1 MRKVRK
7 RAKKPKKKHIC
18 KRRAVEKCVRLETCP
33 IGDAGFAILERM
45 FDSYAHCKQMFLDRL
60 SGIGS
65 VLDVQNFISLRNRIR
80 TEQNRISD
88 HGKETGNKTYCETY
102 GFQGRFWVQAL
113 KDASS
118 TVKSMWKNVGA
129 ECRAK
134 LRDNDAHRDIED
146 NSDTD
151 DGDKDKDDEKK
162 ASINRVVY
170 IGDSR
175 TEGLRD
181 VNSDSKNTFI
191 CLSSMGYDWMMSTA
205 FPQAESYA
213 SSGTAFVILM
223 GVNDL
228 YHQNSYISA
237 INQKATEWKKKGA
250 VVYFASVGPVQNDPY
265 TSNSEIES
273 FNRALK
279 NGLSS
284 DVGYIDLYGELNK
297 SGYQTVDGTHYT
309 NAVSKNILSFIGKQV
324 ALGGSGNS
332 DPYATDG
339 NKVWWCRN
347 NKEMALLEYK
357 VSDWTKF
364 SGLDVSLRADTKIE
378 AKLSDE
384 IKKYEEEL
392 EAAAKEYGFEAYVEL
407 FKALAEQRHY
417 DGKKDDIFDM
427 SGTSLNPNPDKTLSR
442 ADSIELAAELFSAC
456 ITATTKID
464 KSAIPPAPSDVD
476 GLRVILQAFEFESDG
491 FVDYCKGEYSEDKA
505 LEYAKT
511 KSGNKERTD
520 ANEIQ
525 QKGKWD
531 FKDQKYPPKVLQF
544 YHVLGSSGGIG
555 TYPANGMKIPHY
567 LQTDYAN
574 VPYGSSNIAACG
586 CGPTSFAMVASYL
599 TGTTI
604 TPADAVAWCGNS
616 YYVWGAGTSW
626 SYFEAAAKHFGCG
639 AVRESYDANE
649 VLKALSEGHPVIS
662 SQSAGLFTRGG
673 HFIVLRGVEN
683 GNKVLVNDPNDSEA
697 KNYINRSFDMAS
709 EVDITSDAYFIFEST
724 GPSTK

>member
-1 MRKVRK
+1 M
-7 RAKKPKKKHIC
+7 KKKH
-18 KRRAVEKCVRLETCP
+18 VL
-33 IGDAGFAILERM
+33 IL
-45 FDSYAHCKQMFLDRL
+45 FTVLAL
-60 SGIGS
+60 SVTS
-65 VLDVQNFISLRNRIR
+65 VMKLVPVSKIAASSIL
-80 TEQNRISD
+80 
-88 HGKETGNKTYCETY
+88 GGNKNESILDKLTPTPEP
-102 GFQGRFWVQAL
+102 GKSDKNE
-113 KDASS
+113 KDDSNVLGEKDSLS
-118 TVKSMWKNVGA
+118 TNMTDSLTDLMNNLLSRVGD
-129 ECRAK
+129 EEYSLLTK
-134 LRDNDAHRDIED
+134 VLSQTDDDIIED
-146 NSDTD
+146 DSDTD
-151 DGDKDKDDEKK
+151 DGDKDDEKK

-191 CLSSMGYDWMMSTA
+191 CLSSMGYDWMLSTA

-237 INQKATEWKKKGA
+237 INQKAAEWKKKGA

-309 NAVSKNILSFIGKQV
+309 NAVSKNILSFIGQQV

-392 EAAAKEYGFEAYVEL
+392 EAVAKEYGFEAYVEL

-417 DGKKDDIFDM
+417 DGKKDDIFNM
-427 SGTSLNPNPDKTLSR
+427 SKTSLNPDPKKTLSR
-442 ADSIELAAELFSAC
+442 ADSIKIAAELFADC
-456 ITATTKID
+456 IDAYSKMGEPHMPPQPTDTEAL
-464 KSAIPPAPSDVD
+464 KS
-476 GLRVILQAFEFESDG
+476 ILQAFEFESDG
-491 FVDYCKGEYSEDKA
+491 FVDYCKGKYTLEKA
-505 LEYAKT
+505 EEYAKK
-511 KSGNKERTD
+511 KSGNTKRTD
-520 ANEIQ
+520 EAEIQ
-525 QKGKWD
+525 QKGPWD
-531 FKDQKYPPKVLQF
+531 FKDQKYPDKVLQF
-544 YHVLGSSGGIG
+544 YFVQVSQTGGGGSFGFSLPSEALSDKEFMNMYNEISKYVQGNYPYVFGGSSPETSFDCSGFVCWVINHCGNGWNVDRTSANGLLSYCAEVKKEDAKPGDLIFFQG
-555 TYPANGMKIPHY
+555 TYNEPGASHVGIVVGNNH
-567 LQTDYAN
+567 
-574 VPYGSSNIAACG
+574 
-586 CGPTSFAMVASYL
+586 FA
-599 TGTTI
+599 
-604 TPADAVAWCGNS
+604 
-616 YYVWGAGTSW
+616 
-626 SYFEAAAKHFGCG
+626 HFGNPG
-639 AVRESYDANE
+639 KISDYTGSYWVEHFLAIGRLNQ
-649 VLKALSEGHPVIS
+649 K
-662 SQSAGLFTRGG
+662 SAT
-673 HFIVLRGVEN
+673 
-683 GNKVLVNDPNDSEA
+683 SA
-697 KNYINRSFDMAS
+697 KK
-709 EVDITSDAYFIFEST
+709 SD
-724 GPSTK
+724 

>member
-1 MRKVRK
+1 M
-7 RAKKPKKKHIC
+7 KKKH
-18 KRRAVEKCVRLETCP
+18 VL
-33 IGDAGFAILERM
+33 IL
-45 FDSYAHCKQMFLDRL
+45 FTVLAL
-60 SGIGS
+60 SVTS
-65 VLDVQNFISLRNRIR
+65 VMKLVPVSKVAASSIL
-80 TEQNRISD
+80 
-88 HGKETGNKTYCETY
+88 GGNKNESILDKLTPTPEP
-102 GFQGRFWVQAL
+102 GKSDKNE
-113 KDASS
+113 KDDSNVLGEKDSLS
-118 TVKSMWKNVGA
+118 TNMTDSLTDLMNNLLSRVGD
-129 ECRAK
+129 EEYSLLTK
-134 LRDNDAHRDIED
+134 VLSQTDDDLIED
-146 NSDTD
+146 DSDTD

-191 CLSSMGYDWMMSTA
+191 CLSSMGYDWMLSTA

-237 INQKATEWKKKGA
+237 INQKAAEWKKKGA

-309 NAVSKNILSFIGKQV
+309 NAVSKNILSFIGQQV

-384 IKKYEEEL
+384 IKKYEKEL

-417 DGKKDDIFDM
+417 DGKKDDIFNM
-427 SGTSLNPNPDKTLSR
+427 SKTSLNPDPKKTLSR

-639 AVRESYDANE
+639 SVRESYDANE

-662 SQSAGLFTRGG
+662 SQHAGLFTRGG

-724 GPSTK
+724 GPLTK

>member
-1 MRKVRK
+1 M
-7 RAKKPKKKHIC
+7 KKKH
-18 KRRAVEKCVRLETCP
+18 VL
-33 IGDAGFAILERM
+33 IL
-45 FDSYAHCKQMFLDRL
+45 FTVLAL
-60 SGIGS
+60 SVTS
-65 VLDVQNFISLRNRIR
+65 VMKLIPVSKVAASSIL
-80 TEQNRISD
+80 
-88 HGKETGNKTYCETY
+88 GGNKNESILDKLTPIPEP
-102 GFQGRFWVQAL
+102 GKSDKNE
-113 KDASS
+113 KDDSNVLGEKDSLS
-118 TVKSMWKNVGA
+118 TNMTDSLTDLMNNLLSRVGD
-129 ECRAK
+129 EEYSLLTK
-134 LRDNDAHRDIED
+134 VLSQTDDDLIED
-146 NSDTD
+146 DSDTD
-151 DGDKDKDDEKK
+151 DGDKDDEKK

-191 CLSSMGYDWMMSTA
+191 CLSNMGYDWMLSTA

-237 INQKATEWKKKGA
+237 INQKAAEWKKKGA

-309 NAVSKNILSFIGKQV
+309 NAVSKNILSFIGQQV

-384 IKKYEEEL
+384 IKKYEKEL

-417 DGKKDDIFDM
+417 DGKKDDIFNM

-662 SQSAGLFTRGG
+662 SQHAGLFTRGG

>member
-1 MRKVRK
+1 M
-7 RAKKPKKKHIC
+7 KKKH
-18 KRRAVEKCVRLETCP
+18 VL
-33 IGDAGFAILERM
+33 IL
-45 FDSYAHCKQMFLDRL
+45 FTVLAL
-60 SGIGS
+60 SVTS
-65 VLDVQNFISLRNRIR
+65 VMKLIPVSKVAASSIL
-80 TEQNRISD
+80 
-88 HGKETGNKTYCETY
+88 GGNKNESILDKLTPTPEP
-102 GFQGRFWVQAL
+102 GKSDKNE
-113 KDASS
+113 KDDSNVLGEKDSPS
-118 TVKSMWKNVGA
+118 TNMTDSLTDLMNNLLSRVGD
-129 ECRAK
+129 EEYSLLSK
-134 LRDNDAHRDIED
+134 VLSQTDDDLIED
-146 NSDTD
+146 DSDTD

-191 CLSSMGYDWMMSTA
+191 CLSSMGYDWMLSTA

-309 NAVSKNILSFIGKQV
+309 NTVSKNILSFIGKQV

-417 DGKKDDIFDM
+417 DGKKDDIFNM

-662 SQSAGLFTRGG
+662 SQHAGLFTRGG

-683 GNKVLVNDPNDSEA
+683 GNKVLVNDPNDSET

>member
-1 MRKVRK
+1 M
-7 RAKKPKKKHIC
+7 KKKH
-18 KRRAVEKCVRLETCP
+18 VL
-33 IGDAGFAILERM
+33 IL
-45 FDSYAHCKQMFLDRL
+45 FTVLAL
-60 SGIGS
+60 SVTS
-65 VLDVQNFISLRNRIR
+65 VMKLIPVSKVAASSIL
-80 TEQNRISD
+80 
-88 HGKETGNKTYCETY
+88 GGNKNESILDKLTPTPEP
-102 GFQGRFWVQAL
+102 GKSDKNEKNDSNVLGE
-113 KDASS
+113 KDSLS
-118 TVKSMWKNVGA
+118 TNMTDSLTDLMNNLLSRVGD
-129 ECRAK
+129 EEYSLLTK
-134 LRDNDAHRDIED
+134 VLSQTDDDLIED
-146 NSDTD
+146 DSDTD

-191 CLSSMGYDWMMSTA
+191 CLSSMGYDWMLSTA

-237 INQKATEWKKKGA
+237 INQKAAEWKKKGA

-417 DGKKDDIFDM
+417 DGKKGDIFDM

-662 SQSAGLFTRGG
+662 SQHAGLFTRGG

>member
-1 MRKVRK
+1 M
-7 RAKKPKKKHIC
+7 KKKH
-18 KRRAVEKCVRLETCP
+18 VL
-33 IGDAGFAILERM
+33 IL
-45 FDSYAHCKQMFLDRL
+45 FTVLAL
-60 SGIGS
+60 SVTS
-65 VLDVQNFISLRNRIR
+65 VMKLIPVSKVAASSIL
-80 TEQNRISD
+80 
-88 HGKETGNKTYCETY
+88 GGNKNESILDKLTPTPEP
-102 GFQGRFWVQAL
+102 GKSDKNE
-113 KDASS
+113 KDDSNVLGEKDSLS
-118 TVKSMWKNVGA
+118 TNMTDSLTDLMNNLLSRVGD
-129 ECRAK
+129 EEYSLLTK
-134 LRDNDAHRDIED
+134 VLSQTDDDLIED
-146 NSDTD
+146 DSDTD

-237 INQKATEWKKKGA
+237 INQKAAEWKKKGA

-309 NAVSKNILSFIGKQV
+309 NAVSKNILSFIGQQV

-384 IKKYEEEL
+384 IKKYEKEL

-662 SQSAGLFTRGG
+662 SQHAGLFTRGG

>member
-1 MRKVRK
+1 M
-7 RAKKPKKKHIC
+7 KKKH
-18 KRRAVEKCVRLETCP
+18 VL
-33 IGDAGFAILERM
+33 IL
-45 FDSYAHCKQMFLDRL
+45 FTVLAL
-60 SGIGS
+60 SVTS
-65 VLDVQNFISLRNRIR
+65 VMKLVPVSKVAASSIL
-80 TEQNRISD
+80 
-88 HGKETGNKTYCETY
+88 GGNKNESILDKLTPTPEP
-102 GFQGRFWVQAL
+102 GKSDKNE
-113 KDASS
+113 KDDSNVLGEKGSLS
-118 TVKSMWKNVGA
+118 TNMTDSLTDLMNNLLSRVGD
-129 ECRAK
+129 EEYSLLTK
-134 LRDNDAHRDIED
+134 VLSQTDDDLIED
-146 NSDTD
+146 DSDTD

-191 CLSSMGYDWMMSTA
+191 CLSSMGCDWMLSTA

-237 INQKATEWKKKGA
+237 INQKAAEWKKKGA

-309 NAVSKNILSFIGKQV
+309 NAVSKNILSFIGQQV

-417 DGKKDDIFDM
+417 DGKKDDIFNM
-427 SGTSLNPNPDKTLSR
+427 SKTSLNPDPKKTLSR
-442 ADSIELAAELFSAC
+442 ADSIKIAAELFADC
-456 ITATTKID
+456 IDAYSKMGEPHMPPQPTDTEAL
-464 KSAIPPAPSDVD
+464 KS
-476 GLRVILQAFEFESDG
+476 ILQAFEFESDG
-491 FVDYCKGEYSEDKA
+491 FVDYCKGKYTLEKA
-505 LEYAKT
+505 EEYAKK
-511 KSGNKERTD
+511 KSGNTKRTD
-520 ANEIQ
+520 EAEIQ
-525 QKGKWD
+525 QKGPWD
-531 FKDQKYPPKVLQF
+531 FKDQKYPDKVLQF
-544 YHVLGSSGGIG
+544 YFVQVSQTGGGGSFGFSLPSEALSDKEFMNMYNEISKYVQGNYPYVFGGSSPETSFDCSGFVCWVINHCGNGWNVDRTSANGLLSYCAEVKKEDAKPGDLIFFQG
-555 TYPANGMKIPHY
+555 TYNEPGASHVGIVVGNNH
-567 LQTDYAN
+567 
-574 VPYGSSNIAACG
+574 
-586 CGPTSFAMVASYL
+586 FA
-599 TGTTI
+599 
-604 TPADAVAWCGNS
+604 
-616 YYVWGAGTSW
+616 
-626 SYFEAAAKHFGCG
+626 HFGNPG
-639 AVRESYDANE
+639 KISDYTGSYWVEHFLAIGRLNQ
-649 VLKALSEGHPVIS
+649 K
-662 SQSAGLFTRGG
+662 SAT
-673 HFIVLRGVEN
+673 
-683 GNKVLVNDPNDSEA
+683 SA
-697 KNYINRSFDMAS
+697 KK
-709 EVDITSDAYFIFEST
+709 SD
-724 GPSTK
+724 

>member
-1 MRKVRK
+1 M
-7 RAKKPKKKHIC
+7 KKKH
-18 KRRAVEKCVRLETCP
+18 VL
-33 IGDAGFAILERM
+33 IL
-45 FDSYAHCKQMFLDRL
+45 FTVLAL
-60 SGIGS
+60 SITS
-65 VLDVQNFISLRNRIR
+65 VMKLIPVSKVAASSIL
-80 TEQNRISD
+80 
-88 HGKETGNKTYCETY
+88 GGNKNESILDKLTPTPEP
-102 GFQGRFWVQAL
+102 GKSDKNE
-113 KDASS
+113 KDDSNVLGEKDSLS
-118 TVKSMWKNVGA
+118 TNMTDSLTDLMNNLLSRVGD
-129 ECRAK
+129 EEYSLLTK
-134 LRDNDAHRDIED
+134 VLSQTDDDLIED
-146 NSDTD
+146 DSDTD

-191 CLSSMGYDWMMSTA
+191 CLSSMGYDWMLSTA

-237 INQKATEWKKKGA
+237 INQKAAEWKKKGA

-662 SQSAGLFTRGG
+662 SQHAGLFTRGG

>member
-1 MRKVRK
+1 M
-7 RAKKPKKKHIC
+7 KKKH
-18 KRRAVEKCVRLETCP
+18 VL
-33 IGDAGFAILERM
+33 IL
-45 FDSYAHCKQMFLDRL
+45 FTVLAL
-60 SGIGS
+60 SVTS
-65 VLDVQNFISLRNRIR
+65 VMKLVPVSKVAASSIL
-80 TEQNRISD
+80 
-88 HGKETGNKTYCETY
+88 GGNKNESILDKLTPTPEP
-102 GFQGRFWVQAL
+102 GKSDKNE
-113 KDASS
+113 KDDSNVLGEKDSLS
-118 TVKSMWKNVGA
+118 TNMTDSLTDLMNNLLSRVGD
-129 ECRAK
+129 EEYSLLTK
-134 LRDNDAHRDIED
+134 VLSQTDDDLIED

-639 AVRESYDANE
+639 SVRESYDANE

-662 SQSAGLFTRGG
+662 SQHAGLFTRGG

>member
-1 MRKVRK
+1 M
-7 RAKKPKKKHIC
+7 KKKH
-18 KRRAVEKCVRLETCP
+18 VL
-33 IGDAGFAILERM
+33 IL
-45 FDSYAHCKQMFLDRL
+45 FTVLAL
-60 SGIGS
+60 SVTS
-65 VLDVQNFISLRNRIR
+65 VMKLIPVSKVAASSIL
-80 TEQNRISD
+80 
-88 HGKETGNKTYCETY
+88 GGNKNESILDKLTPTPEP
-102 GFQGRFWVQAL
+102 GKSDKNE
-113 KDASS
+113 KDDSNVLGEKDSLS
-118 TVKSMWKNVGA
+118 TNMTDSLTDLMNNLLSRVGD
-129 ECRAK
+129 EEYSLLTK
-134 LRDNDAHRDIED
+134 VLSQTDDDLIED
-146 NSDTD
+146 DSDTD

-191 CLSSMGYDWMMSTA
+191 CLSSMGYDWMLSTA

-309 NAVSKNILSFIGKQV
+309 NTVSKNILSFIGKQI

-417 DGKKDDIFDM
+417 DGKKDDIFNM

-586 CGPTSFAMVASYL
+586 CGPTSFAMVASSL

-662 SQSAGLFTRGG
+662 SQHAGLFTRGG

>member
-1 MRKVRK
+1 M
-7 RAKKPKKKHIC
+7 KKKH
-18 KRRAVEKCVRLETCP
+18 VL
-33 IGDAGFAILERM
+33 IL
-45 FDSYAHCKQMFLDRL
+45 FTVLAL
-60 SGIGS
+60 SVTS
-65 VLDVQNFISLRNRIR
+65 VMKLIPVSKVAASSIL
-80 TEQNRISD
+80 
-88 HGKETGNKTYCETY
+88 GGNKNESILDKLTPTPEP
-102 GFQGRFWVQAL
+102 GKSDKNE
-113 KDASS
+113 KDDSNVLGEKDSLS
-118 TVKSMWKNVGA
+118 TNMTDSLTDLMNNLLSRVGD
-129 ECRAK
+129 EEYSLLTK
-134 LRDNDAHRDIED
+134 VLSQTDDDLIED
-146 NSDTD
+146 DSDTD
-151 DGDKDKDDEKK
+151 DGDKDDEKK

-191 CLSSMGYDWMMSTA
+191 CLSSMGCDWMLSTA

-237 INQKATEWKKKGA
+237 INQKAVEWKKKGA

-309 NAVSKNILSFIGKQV
+309 NAVSKNILSFIGQQV

-417 DGKKDDIFDM
+417 DGKKDDIFNM
-427 SGTSLNPNPDKTLSR
+427 SKTSLNPDPKKTLSR
-442 ADSIELAAELFSAC
+442 ADSIKIAAELFADC
-456 ITATTKID
+456 IDAYSKMGEPYMPPQPTDTEAL
-464 KSAIPPAPSDVD
+464 KS
-476 GLRVILQAFEFESDG
+476 ILQAFEFESDG
-491 FVDYCKGEYSEDKA
+491 FVDYCKGKYTLEKA
-505 LEYAKT
+505 KEYAKK
-511 KSGNKERTD
+511 KSGNTKRTD
-520 ANEIQ
+520 EAEIQ
-525 QKGKWD
+525 QKGPWD
-531 FKDQKYPPKVLQF
+531 FKDQKYPDKVLQF
-544 YHVLGSSGGIG
+544 YFVQVSQTGGGGSFGFSLPSEALSDKEFMNMYNEISKYVQGNYPYVFGGSSPETSFDCSGFVCWVINHCGNGWNVDRTTANGLLSYCAEVKKEDAKPGDLIFFQG
-555 TYPANGMKIPHY
+555 TYAEPGASHVGIVVGNNH
-567 LQTDYAN
+567 
-574 VPYGSSNIAACG
+574 
-586 CGPTSFAMVASYL
+586 FA
-599 TGTTI
+599 
-604 TPADAVAWCGNS
+604 
-616 YYVWGAGTSW
+616 
-626 SYFEAAAKHFGCG
+626 HFGNPG
-639 AVRESYDANE
+639 KISDYTESYWVEHFLAIGRLNM
-649 VLKALSEGHPVIS
+649 KSATSAKS
-662 SQSAGLFTRGG
+662 S
-673 HFIVLRGVEN
+673 
-683 GNKVLVNDPNDSEA
+683 D
-697 KNYINRSFDMAS
+697 
-709 EVDITSDAYFIFEST
+709 
-724 GPSTK
+724 

>member
-1 MRKVRK
+1 M
-7 RAKKPKKKHIC
+7 KKKH
-18 KRRAVEKCVRLETCP
+18 VL
-33 IGDAGFAILERM
+33 IL
-45 FDSYAHCKQMFLDRL
+45 FTVLAL
-60 SGIGS
+60 SVTS
-65 VLDVQNFISLRNRIR
+65 VMKLIPVSKVAASSIL
-80 TEQNRISD
+80 
-88 HGKETGNKTYCETY
+88 GGNKNESILDKLTPTPEP
-102 GFQGRFWVQAL
+102 GKSDKNEKNDSNVLGE
-113 KDASS
+113 KDSLS
-118 TVKSMWKNVGA
+118 TNMTDSLTDLMNNLLSRVGD
-129 ECRAK
+129 EEYSLLTK
-134 LRDNDAHRDIED
+134 VLSQTDDDLIED
-146 NSDTD
+146 DSDTD

-191 CLSSMGYDWMMSTA
+191 CLSSMGYDWMLSTA

-237 INQKATEWKKKGA
+237 INQKAAEWKKKGA

-384 IKKYEEEL
+384 IKKYAEEL

-662 SQSAGLFTRGG
+662 SQHAGLFTRGG

>member
-1 MRKVRK
+1 M
-7 RAKKPKKKHIC
+7 KKKH
-18 KRRAVEKCVRLETCP
+18 VL
-33 IGDAGFAILERM
+33 IL
-45 FDSYAHCKQMFLDRL
+45 FTVLAL
-60 SGIGS
+60 SVTS
-65 VLDVQNFISLRNRIR
+65 VMKLIPVSKVAASSIL
-80 TEQNRISD
+80 
-88 HGKETGNKTYCETY
+88 GGNKNESILDKLTPTPEP
-102 GFQGRFWVQAL
+102 GKSDKNE
-113 KDASS
+113 KDDSNVLGEKDSLS
-118 TVKSMWKNVGA
+118 TNMTDSLTDLMNNLLSRVGD
-129 ECRAK
+129 EEYSLLSK
-134 LRDNDAHRDIED
+134 VLSQTDDDLIED
-146 NSDTD
+146 DSDTD

-191 CLSSMGYDWMMSTA
+191 CLSSMGYDWMLSTA

-237 INQKATEWKKKGA
+237 INQKAAEWKKKGA

-309 NAVSKNILSFIGKQV
+309 NTVSKNILSFIGKQV

-417 DGKKDDIFDM
+417 DGKKDDIFNM

-662 SQSAGLFTRGG
+662 SQHAGLFTRGG

>member
-1 MRKVRK
+1 M
-7 RAKKPKKKHIC
+7 KKKH
-18 KRRAVEKCVRLETCP
+18 VL
-33 IGDAGFAILERM
+33 IL
-45 FDSYAHCKQMFLDRL
+45 FTVLAL
-60 SGIGS
+60 SVTS
-65 VLDVQNFISLRNRIR
+65 VMKLVPVSKVAASSIL
-80 TEQNRISD
+80 
-88 HGKETGNKTYCETY
+88 GGNKNESILDKLTPTPEP
-102 GFQGRFWVQAL
+102 GKSDKNE
-113 KDASS
+113 KDDSNVLGEKDSLS
-118 TVKSMWKNVGA
+118 TNMTDSLTDLMNNLLSRVGD
-129 ECRAK
+129 EEYSLLTK
-134 LRDNDAHRDIED
+134 VLSQTDDDLIED

-297 SGYQTVDGTHYT
+297 SGYQTVDGIHYT

>member
-1 MRKVRK
+1 M
-7 RAKKPKKKHIC
+7 KKKH
-18 KRRAVEKCVRLETCP
+18 VL
-33 IGDAGFAILERM
+33 IL
-45 FDSYAHCKQMFLDRL
+45 FTVLAL
-60 SGIGS
+60 SVTS
-65 VLDVQNFISLRNRIR
+65 VMKLIPVSKVAASSIL
-80 TEQNRISD
+80 
-88 HGKETGNKTYCETY
+88 GGNKNESILDKLTPTPEP
-102 GFQGRFWVQAL
+102 GKSDKNEKNDSNVLGE
-113 KDASS
+113 KDSLS
-118 TVKSMWKNVGA
+118 TNMTDSLTDLMNNLLSRVGD
-129 ECRAK
+129 EEYSLLTK
-134 LRDNDAHRDIED
+134 VLSQTDDDLIED
-146 NSDTD
+146 DSDTD

-191 CLSSMGYDWMMSTA
+191 CLSSMGYDWMLSTA

-237 INQKATEWKKKGA
+237 INQKAAEWKKKGA

-626 SYFEAAAKHFGCG
+626 SYYEAAAKHFGCG

-662 SQSAGLFTRGG
+662 SQHAGLFTRGG

>member
-1 MRKVRK
+1 M
-7 RAKKPKKKHIC
+7 KKKH
-18 KRRAVEKCVRLETCP
+18 VL
-33 IGDAGFAILERM
+33 IL
-45 FDSYAHCKQMFLDRL
+45 FTVLAL
-60 SGIGS
+60 SVTS
-65 VLDVQNFISLRNRIR
+65 VMKLIPVSKVAASSIL
-80 TEQNRISD
+80 
-88 HGKETGNKTYCETY
+88 GGNKNESILDKLTPTPEP
-102 GFQGRFWVQAL
+102 GKSDKNE
-113 KDASS
+113 KDDSNVLGEKDSLS
-118 TVKSMWKNVGA
+118 TNMTDSLTDLMNNLLSRVGD
-129 ECRAK
+129 EEYSLLTK
-134 LRDNDAHRDIED
+134 VLSQTDDDLIED
-146 NSDTD
+146 DSDTD

-191 CLSSMGYDWMMSTA
+191 CLSSMGYDWMLSTA

-237 INQKATEWKKKGA
+237 INQKAAEWKKKGA

-309 NAVSKNILSFIGKQV
+309 NAVSKNILSFIGQQV

-384 IKKYEEEL
+384 IKKYEKEL

-417 DGKKDDIFDM
+417 DGKKDDIFNM

-662 SQSAGLFTRGG
+662 SQYAGLFTRGG

>member
-1 MRKVRK
+1 M
-7 RAKKPKKKHIC
+7 KKKH
-18 KRRAVEKCVRLETCP
+18 VL
-33 IGDAGFAILERM
+33 IL
-45 FDSYAHCKQMFLDRL
+45 FTVLAL
-60 SGIGS
+60 SVTS
-65 VLDVQNFISLRNRIR
+65 VMKLIPVSKVAASSIL
-80 TEQNRISD
+80 
-88 HGKETGNKTYCETY
+88 GGNKNESILDKLTPTPEP
-102 GFQGRFWVQAL
+102 GKSDKNE
-113 KDASS
+113 KDDSNVLGEKDSLS
-118 TVKSMWKNVGA
+118 TNMTDSLTDLMNNLLSRVGD
-129 ECRAK
+129 EEYSLLTK
-134 LRDNDAHRDIED
+134 VLSQTDDDLIED
-146 NSDTD
+146 DSDTD

-191 CLSSMGYDWMMSTA
+191 CLSSMGYDWMLSTA

-237 INQKATEWKKKGA
+237 INQKAAEWKKKGA

-309 NAVSKNILSFIGKQV
+309 NAVSKNILSFIGQQV

-384 IKKYEEEL
+384 IKKYEKEL

-417 DGKKDDIFDM
+417 DGKKDDIFNM

-464 KSAIPPAPSDVD
+464 KFAIPPAPSDVD

-639 AVRESYDANE
+639 SVRESYDANE

-662 SQSAGLFTRGG
+662 SQHAGLFTRGG

>member
-1 MRKVRK
+1 M
-7 RAKKPKKKHIC
+7 KKKH
-18 KRRAVEKCVRLETCP
+18 VL
-33 IGDAGFAILERM
+33 IL
-45 FDSYAHCKQMFLDRL
+45 FTVLAL
-60 SGIGS
+60 SVTS
-65 VLDVQNFISLRNRIR
+65 VMKLVPVS
-80 TEQNRISD
+80 
-88 HGKETGNKTYCETY
+88 K
-102 GFQGRFWVQAL
+102 VA
-113 KDASS
+113 ASS
-118 TVKSMWKNVGA
+118 ILGGNNESILDKLTPTPEPGKSDKNEKDDSNVLGEKDSLSTNMTDSLTDLMNNLLSRVGD
-129 ECRAK
+129 EEYSLLTK
-134 LRDNDAHRDIED
+134 VLSQTDDDLIED
-146 NSDTD
+146 DSDTD
-151 DGDKDKDDEKK
+151 DGDKDKEEK
-162 ASINRVVY
+162 ASISRVVY

-181 VNSDSKNTFI
+181 VNSDSKSTFI

-237 INQKATEWKKKGA
+237 INQKAAEWKKKGA

-309 NAVSKNILSFIGKQV
+309 NAVSKNIISFIGQQV

-364 SGLDVSLRADTKIE
+364 SGLDVNLRADTKIE

-417 DGKKDDIFDM
+417 DGKKDDIFNM

-662 SQSAGLFTRGG
+662 SQHAGLFTRGG

>member
-1 MRKVRK
+1 M
-7 RAKKPKKKHIC
+7 KKKH
-18 KRRAVEKCVRLETCP
+18 VL
-33 IGDAGFAILERM
+33 IL
-45 FDSYAHCKQMFLDRL
+45 FTVLAL
-60 SGIGS
+60 SVTS
-65 VLDVQNFISLRNRIR
+65 VMKLIPVSKVAASSIL
-80 TEQNRISD
+80 
-88 HGKETGNKTYCETY
+88 GGNKNESILDKLTPTPEP
-102 GFQGRFWVQAL
+102 GKSDKNE
-113 KDASS
+113 KDDSNVLGEKDSLS
-118 TVKSMWKNVGA
+118 TNMTDSLTDLMNNLLSRVGD
-129 ECRAK
+129 EEYSLLTK
-134 LRDNDAHRDIED
+134 VLSQMDDDLIED
-146 NSDTD
+146 DSDTD

-191 CLSSMGYDWMMSTA
+191 CLSSMGYDWMLSTA

-237 INQKATEWKKKGA
+237 INQKAAEWKKKGA

-417 DGKKDDIFDM
+417 DGKKDDIFNM

-662 SQSAGLFTRGG
+662 SQHAGLFTRGG

>member
-1 MRKVRK
+1 M
-7 RAKKPKKKHIC
+7 KKKH
-18 KRRAVEKCVRLETCP
+18 VL
-33 IGDAGFAILERM
+33 IL
-45 FDSYAHCKQMFLDRL
+45 FTVLAL
-60 SGIGS
+60 SVTS
-65 VLDVQNFISLRNRIR
+65 VMKLVPVSKVAASSSL
-80 TEQNRISD
+80 
-88 HGKETGNKTYCETY
+88 GGNKNESILDKLTPTPEP
-102 GFQGRFWVQAL
+102 GKSDKNE
-113 KDASS
+113 KDDSNVLGEKDSLS
-118 TVKSMWKNVGA
+118 TNMTDSLTDLMNNLLSRVGD
-129 ECRAK
+129 EEYSLLTK
-134 LRDNDAHRDIED
+134 VLSQTDDDLIED
-146 NSDTD
+146 DSDTD

-191 CLSSMGYDWMMSTA
+191 CLSSMGYDWMLSTA

-237 INQKATEWKKKGA
+237 INQKAAEWKKKGA

-309 NAVSKNILSFIGKQV
+309 NAVSKNILSFIGQQV

-384 IKKYEEEL
+384 IKKYEKEL

-417 DGKKDDIFDM
+417 DGKKDDIFNM
-427 SGTSLNPNPDKTLSR
+427 SKTSLNPDPKKTLSR

-639 AVRESYDANE
+639 SVRESYDANE

-662 SQSAGLFTRGG
+662 SQHAGLFTRGG

-724 GPSTK
+724 GPLTK

>member
-1 MRKVRK
+1 M
-7 RAKKPKKKHIC
+7 KKKH
-18 KRRAVEKCVRLETCP
+18 VL
-33 IGDAGFAILERM
+33 IL
-45 FDSYAHCKQMFLDRL
+45 FTVLAL
-60 SGIGS
+60 SVTS
-65 VLDVQNFISLRNRIR
+65 VMKLVPVSKVAASSIL
-80 TEQNRISD
+80 
-88 HGKETGNKTYCETY
+88 GGNKNESILDKLTPTPEP
-102 GFQGRFWVQAL
+102 GKSDKNE
-113 KDASS
+113 KDDSNVLGEKDSLS
-118 TVKSMWKNVGA
+118 TNMTDSLTDLMNNLLSRVGD
-129 ECRAK
+129 EEYSLLTK
-134 LRDNDAHRDIED
+134 VLSQTDDDLIED
-146 NSDTD
+146 DSDTD
-151 DGDKDKDDEKK
+151 DGDKDDEKK

-191 CLSSMGYDWMMSTA
+191 CLSSMGYDWMLSTA

-237 INQKATEWKKKGA
+237 INQKAAEWKKKGA

-309 NAVSKNILSFIGKQV
+309 NAVSKNILSFIGQQV

-384 IKKYEEEL
+384 IKKYEKEL

>member
-1 MRKVRK
+1 M
-7 RAKKPKKKHIC
+7 KKKH
-18 KRRAVEKCVRLETCP
+18 VL
-33 IGDAGFAILERM
+33 IL
-45 FDSYAHCKQMFLDRL
+45 FTVLAL
-60 SGIGS
+60 SVTS
-65 VLDVQNFISLRNRIR
+65 VMKLIPVSKVAASSIL
-80 TEQNRISD
+80 
-88 HGKETGNKTYCETY
+88 GGNKNESILDKLTPTPEP
-102 GFQGRFWVQAL
+102 GKSDKNE
-113 KDASS
+113 KDDSNVLGEKDSLS
-118 TVKSMWKNVGA
+118 TNMTDSLTDLMNNLLSRVGD
-129 ECRAK
+129 EEYSLLTK
-134 LRDNDAHRDIED
+134 VLSQTDDDLIED
-146 NSDTD
+146 DSDTD

-191 CLSSMGYDWMMSTA
+191 CLSSMGYDWMLSTA

-309 NAVSKNILSFIGKQV
+309 NTVSKNILSFIGKQV

-417 DGKKDDIFDM
+417 DGKKDDIFNM
-427 SGTSLNPNPDKTLSR
+427 SGTSLNPNPDKILSR

-662 SQSAGLFTRGG
+662 SQHAGLFTRGG

>member
-1 MRKVRK
+1 M
-7 RAKKPKKKHIC
+7 KKKH
-18 KRRAVEKCVRLETCP
+18 VL
-33 IGDAGFAILERM
+33 IL
-45 FDSYAHCKQMFLDRL
+45 FTVLAL
-60 SGIGS
+60 SVTS
-65 VLDVQNFISLRNRIR
+65 VMKLIPVSKVAASSIL
-80 TEQNRISD
+80 
-88 HGKETGNKTYCETY
+88 GGNKNESILDKLTPTPEP
-102 GFQGRFWVQAL
+102 GKSDKNEKNDSNVLGE
-113 KDASS
+113 KDSLS
-118 TVKSMWKNVGA
+118 TNMTDSLTDLMNNLLSRVGD
-129 ECRAK
+129 EEYSLLTK
-134 LRDNDAHRDIED
+134 VLSQTDDDLIED
-146 NSDTD
+146 DSDTD

-181 VNSDSKNTFI
+181 VYSDSKNTFI
-191 CLSSMGYDWMMSTA
+191 CLSSMGYDWMLSTA

-237 INQKATEWKKKGA
+237 INQKAAEWKKKGA

-284 DVGYIDLYGELNK
+284 DVGYIDLYGELDK

-525 QKGKWD
+525 KKGKWD

-662 SQSAGLFTRGG
+662 SQHAGLFTRGG

>member
-1 MRKVRK
+1 M
-7 RAKKPKKKHIC
+7 KKKH
-18 KRRAVEKCVRLETCP
+18 VL
-33 IGDAGFAILERM
+33 IL
-45 FDSYAHCKQMFLDRL
+45 FTVLAL
-60 SGIGS
+60 SVTS
-65 VLDVQNFISLRNRIR
+65 VMKLIPVS
-80 TEQNRISD
+80 
-88 HGKETGNKTYCETY
+88 K
-102 GFQGRFWVQAL
+102 VA
-113 KDASS
+113 ASS
-118 TVKSMWKNVGA
+118 ILGENKNESILDKLTPTPEPGKSDKNEKNDSNVLGEKDSLSTNMTDSLTDLMNNLLSRVGD
-129 ECRAK
+129 EEYSLLTK
-134 LRDNDAHRDIED
+134 VLSQTDDDLIED
-146 NSDTD
+146 DSDTD

-191 CLSSMGYDWMMSTA
+191 CLSSMGYDWMLSTA

-237 INQKATEWKKKGA
+237 INQKAAEWKKKGA

-662 SQSAGLFTRGG
+662 SQHAGLFTRGG

>member
-1 MRKVRK
+1 M
-7 RAKKPKKKHIC
+7 KKKH
-18 KRRAVEKCVRLETCP
+18 VL
-33 IGDAGFAILERM
+33 IL
-45 FDSYAHCKQMFLDRL
+45 FTVLAL
-60 SGIGS
+60 SVTS
-65 VLDVQNFISLRNRIR
+65 VMKLIPVSKVAASSIL
-80 TEQNRISD
+80 
-88 HGKETGNKTYCETY
+88 GGNKNESILDKLTPTPEP
-102 GFQGRFWVQAL
+102 GKSDKNE
-113 KDASS
+113 KDDSNVLGEKNSLS
-118 TVKSMWKNVGA
+118 TNMTDSLTDLMNNLLSRVGD
-129 ECRAK
+129 EEYSLLTK
-134 LRDNDAHRDIED
+134 VLSQTDDDLIED
-146 NSDTD
+146 DSDTD

-191 CLSSMGYDWMMSTA
+191 CLSSMGYDWMLSTA

-237 INQKATEWKKKGA
+237 INQKAAEWKKKGA

-309 NAVSKNILSFIGKQV
+309 NTVSKNILSFIGKQV

-599 TGTTI
+599 TGKTI

-662 SQSAGLFTRGG
+662 SQHAGLFTRGG

>member
-1 MRKVRK
+1 M
-7 RAKKPKKKHIC
+7 KKKH
-18 KRRAVEKCVRLETCP
+18 VL
-33 IGDAGFAILERM
+33 IL
-45 FDSYAHCKQMFLDRL
+45 FTVLAL
-60 SGIGS
+60 SVTS
-65 VLDVQNFISLRNRIR
+65 VMKLVPVSKVAASSSL
-80 TEQNRISD
+80 
-88 HGKETGNKTYCETY
+88 GGNKNESILDKLTPTPEP
-102 GFQGRFWVQAL
+102 GKSDKNE
-113 KDASS
+113 KDDSNVLGEKDSLS
-118 TVKSMWKNVGA
+118 TNMTDSLTDLMNNLLSRVGD
-129 ECRAK
+129 EEYSLLTK
-134 LRDNDAHRDIED
+134 VLSQTDDDLIED
-146 NSDTD
+146 DSDTD

-191 CLSSMGYDWMMSTA
+191 CLSSMGYDWMLSTA

-309 NAVSKNILSFIGKQV
+309 NAVSKNILSFIGQQV

-417 DGKKDDIFDM
+417 DGKKDDIFNI

-662 SQSAGLFTRGG
+662 SQHAGLFTRGG

>member
-1 MRKVRK
+1 M
-7 RAKKPKKKHIC
+7 KKKH
-18 KRRAVEKCVRLETCP
+18 VL
-33 IGDAGFAILERM
+33 IL
-45 FDSYAHCKQMFLDRL
+45 FTVLAL
-60 SGIGS
+60 SVTS
-65 VLDVQNFISLRNRIR
+65 VMKLVPVSKVAASSIL
-80 TEQNRISD
+80 
-88 HGKETGNKTYCETY
+88 GGNKNESILDKLTPTPEP
-102 GFQGRFWVQAL
+102 GKSDKNE
-113 KDASS
+113 KDDSNVLGEKDSLS
-118 TVKSMWKNVGA
+118 TNMTDSLTDLMNNLLSRVGD
-129 ECRAK
+129 EEYSLLSK
-134 LRDNDAHRDIED
+134 VLSQTDDDLIED
-146 NSDTD
+146 DSDTD
-151 DGDKDKDDEKK
+151 DGDKDKDDEIK

-191 CLSSMGYDWMMSTA
+191 CLSSMGYDWMLSTA

-237 INQKATEWKKKGA
+237 INQKAAEWKKKGA

-309 NAVSKNILSFIGKQV
+309 NTVSKNILSFIGKQV

-417 DGKKDDIFDM
+417 DGKKDDIFNM

-662 SQSAGLFTRGG
+662 SQHAGLFTRGG

>member
-1 MRKVRK
+1 M
-7 RAKKPKKKHIC
+7 KKKH
-18 KRRAVEKCVRLETCP
+18 VL
-33 IGDAGFAILERM
+33 IL
-45 FDSYAHCKQMFLDRL
+45 FTVLAL
-60 SGIGS
+60 SVTS
-65 VLDVQNFISLRNRIR
+65 VMKLIPVSKVAASSIL
-80 TEQNRISD
+80 
-88 HGKETGNKTYCETY
+88 GGNKNESILDKLTPTPEP
-102 GFQGRFWVQAL
+102 GKSDKNE
-113 KDASS
+113 KDDSNVLGEKDSLS
-118 TVKSMWKNVGA
+118 TNMTDSLTDLMNNLLSRVGD
-129 ECRAK
+129 EEYSLLTK
-134 LRDNDAHRDIED
+134 VLSQTDDDLIED
-146 NSDTD
+146 DSDKD

-237 INQKATEWKKKGA
+237 INQKAAEWKKKGA

-662 SQSAGLFTRGG
+662 SQHAGLFTRGG

>member
-1 MRKVRK
+1 M
-7 RAKKPKKKHIC
+7 KKKH
-18 KRRAVEKCVRLETCP
+18 VL
-33 IGDAGFAILERM
+33 IL
-45 FDSYAHCKQMFLDRL
+45 FTVLAL
-60 SGIGS
+60 SVTS
-65 VLDVQNFISLRNRIR
+65 VMKLIPVSKVAASSIL
-80 TEQNRISD
+80 
-88 HGKETGNKTYCETY
+88 GGNKNESILDKLTPTPEP
-102 GFQGRFWVQAL
+102 GKSDKNEKNDSNVLGE
-113 KDASS
+113 KDSLS
-118 TVKSMWKNVGA
+118 TNMTDSLTDLMNNLLSRVGD
-129 ECRAK
+129 EEYSLLTK
-134 LRDNDAHRDIED
+134 VLSQTDDDLIED
-146 NSDTD
+146 DSDTD

-191 CLSSMGYDWMMSTA
+191 CLSSMGYDWMLSTA

-237 INQKATEWKKKGA
+237 INQKAAEWKKKGA

-284 DVGYIDLYGELNK
+284 DVGYIDLYGELDK

-476 GLRVILQAFEFESDG
+476 GLRGILQAFEFESDG

-662 SQSAGLFTRGG
+662 SQHAGLFTRGG

>member
-1 MRKVRK
+1 M
-7 RAKKPKKKHIC
+7 KKKH
-18 KRRAVEKCVRLETCP
+18 VL
-33 IGDAGFAILERM
+33 IL
-45 FDSYAHCKQMFLDRL
+45 FTVLAL
-60 SGIGS
+60 SVTS
-65 VLDVQNFISLRNRIR
+65 VMKLIPVSKVAASSIL
-80 TEQNRISD
+80 
-88 HGKETGNKTYCETY
+88 GGNKNESILDKLTPTPEP
-102 GFQGRFWVQAL
+102 GKSDKNE
-113 KDASS
+113 KDDSNVLGEKDSLS
-118 TVKSMWKNVGA
+118 TNMTDSLTDLMNNLLSRVGD
-129 ECRAK
+129 EEYSLLTK
-134 LRDNDAHRDIED
+134 VLSQTDDDLIED
-146 NSDTD
+146 DSDTD

-162 ASINRVVY
+162 ASINRMVY

-191 CLSSMGYDWMMSTA
+191 CLSSMGYDWMLSTA

-237 INQKATEWKKKGA
+237 INQKAAEWKKKGA

-309 NAVSKNILSFIGKQV
+309 NAVSKNILSFIGQQV

-662 SQSAGLFTRGG
+662 SQHAGLFTRGG

>member
-1 MRKVRK
+1 M
-7 RAKKPKKKHIC
+7 KKKH
-18 KRRAVEKCVRLETCP
+18 VL
-33 IGDAGFAILERM
+33 IL
-45 FDSYAHCKQMFLDRL
+45 FTVLAL
-60 SGIGS
+60 SVTS
-65 VLDVQNFISLRNRIR
+65 VMKLIPVSKVAASSIL
-80 TEQNRISD
+80 
-88 HGKETGNKTYCETY
+88 GGNKNESILDKLTPTPEP
-102 GFQGRFWVQAL
+102 GKSDKNE
-113 KDASS
+113 KDDSNVLGEKDSLS
-118 TVKSMWKNVGA
+118 TNMTDSLTDLMNNLLSRVGD
-129 ECRAK
+129 EEYSLLTK
-134 LRDNDAHRDIED
+134 VLSQTDDDLIED
-146 NSDTD
+146 DSDTD

-191 CLSSMGYDWMMSTA
+191 CLSSMGYDWMLSTA

-309 NAVSKNILSFIGKQV
+309 NAVSKNILSFIGQQV

-417 DGKKDDIFDM
+417 DGKKDDIFNM
-427 SGTSLNPNPDKTLSR
+427 SKTSLNPDPKKTLSR

-639 AVRESYDANE
+639 SVRESYDANE

-662 SQSAGLFTRGG
+662 SQHAGLFTRGG

>member
-1 MRKVRK
+1 M
-7 RAKKPKKKHIC
+7 KKKH
-18 KRRAVEKCVRLETCP
+18 VL
-33 IGDAGFAILERM
+33 IL
-45 FDSYAHCKQMFLDRL
+45 FTVLAL
-60 SGIGS
+60 SVTS
-65 VLDVQNFISLRNRIR
+65 VMKLVPVSKVAASSIL
-80 TEQNRISD
+80 
-88 HGKETGNKTYCETY
+88 GGNKNESILDKLTPTPEP
-102 GFQGRFWVQAL
+102 GKSDKNE
-113 KDASS
+113 KDDSNVLGEKDSLS
-118 TVKSMWKNVGA
+118 TNMTDSLTDLMNNLLSRVGD
-129 ECRAK
+129 EEYSLLSK
-134 LRDNDAHRDIED
+134 VLSQTDDDLIED
-146 NSDTD
+146 DSDTD

-175 TEGLRD
+175 TEGLMD

-191 CLSSMGYDWMMSTA
+191 CLSSMGYDWMLSTA

-228 YHQNSYISA
+228 YHQNSYISV

-309 NAVSKNILSFIGKQV
+309 NTVSKNILSFIGKQV

-417 DGKKDDIFDM
+417 DGKKDDIFNM

-662 SQSAGLFTRGG
+662 SQHAGLFTRGG

>member
-1 MRKVRK
+1 M
-7 RAKKPKKKHIC
+7 KKKH
-18 KRRAVEKCVRLETCP
+18 VL
-33 IGDAGFAILERM
+33 IL
-45 FDSYAHCKQMFLDRL
+45 FTVLAL
-60 SGIGS
+60 SVTS
-65 VLDVQNFISLRNRIR
+65 VMKLIPVSKVAASSIL
-80 TEQNRISD
+80 
-88 HGKETGNKTYCETY
+88 GGNKNESILDKLTPTPEP
-102 GFQGRFWVQAL
+102 GKSDKNEKNDSNVLGE
-113 KDASS
+113 KDSLS
-118 TVKSMWKNVGA
+118 TNMTDSLTDLMNNLLSRVGD
-129 ECRAK
+129 EEYSLLTK
-134 LRDNDAHRDIED
+134 VLSQTDDDLIED
-146 NSDTD
+146 DSDTD
-151 DGDKDKDDEKK
+151 DGDKDKDNEKK

-191 CLSSMGYDWMMSTA
+191 CLSSMGYDWMLSTA

-237 INQKATEWKKKGA
+237 INQKAAEWKKKGA

-324 ALGGSGNS
+324 ALGGSGNF

-662 SQSAGLFTRGG
+662 SQHAGLFTRGG

>member
-1 MRKVRK
+1 M
-7 RAKKPKKKHIC
+7 KKKH
-18 KRRAVEKCVRLETCP
+18 VL
-33 IGDAGFAILERM
+33 IL
-45 FDSYAHCKQMFLDRL
+45 FTVLAL
-60 SGIGS
+60 SVTS
-65 VLDVQNFISLRNRIR
+65 VMKMVPVSKVAASSIL
-80 TEQNRISD
+80 
-88 HGKETGNKTYCETY
+88 GGNKNESILDKLTPTPEP
-102 GFQGRFWVQAL
+102 GKSDKNE
-113 KDASS
+113 KDDSNVLGEKDSLS
-118 TVKSMWKNVGA
+118 TNMTDSLTDLMNNLLSRVGD
-129 ECRAK
+129 EEYSLLTK
-134 LRDNDAHRDIED
+134 VLSQTDDDLIED

>member
-1 MRKVRK
+1 M
-7 RAKKPKKKHIC
+7 KKKH
-18 KRRAVEKCVRLETCP
+18 VL
-33 IGDAGFAILERM
+33 IL
-45 FDSYAHCKQMFLDRL
+45 FTVLAL
-60 SGIGS
+60 SVTS
-65 VLDVQNFISLRNRIR
+65 VMKLVPVSKVAASSIL
-80 TEQNRISD
+80 
-88 HGKETGNKTYCETY
+88 GGNKNESILDKLTPTPEP
-102 GFQGRFWVQAL
+102 GKSDKNEKNDSNVLGE
-113 KDASS
+113 KDSLS
-118 TVKSMWKNVGA
+118 TNMTDSLTDLMNNLLSRVGD
-129 ECRAK
+129 EEYSLLTK
-134 LRDNDAHRDIED
+134 VLSQTDDDLIED
-146 NSDTD
+146 DSDTD

-191 CLSSMGYDWMMSTA
+191 CLSSMGYDWMLSTA

-237 INQKATEWKKKGA
+237 INQKAAEWKKKGA

-309 NAVSKNILSFIGKQV
+309 NAVSKNILSFIGQQV

-384 IKKYEEEL
+384 IKKYEKEL

-417 DGKKDDIFDM
+417 DGKKDDIFNM

-662 SQSAGLFTRGG
+662 SQHAGLFTRGG

>member
-1 MRKVRK
+1 M
-7 RAKKPKKKHIC
+7 KKKH
-18 KRRAVEKCVRLETCP
+18 VL
-33 IGDAGFAILERM
+33 IL
-45 FDSYAHCKQMFLDRL
+45 FTVLAL
-60 SGIGS
+60 SVTS
-65 VLDVQNFISLRNRIR
+65 VMKLIPVLKVAASSIL
-80 TEQNRISD
+80 
-88 HGKETGNKTYCETY
+88 GGNKNESILDKLTPTPEP
-102 GFQGRFWVQAL
+102 GKSDKNE
-113 KDASS
+113 KDDSNVLGEKDSLS
-118 TVKSMWKNVGA
+118 TNMTDSLTDLMNNLLSRVGD
-129 ECRAK
+129 EEYSLLTK
-134 LRDNDAHRDIED
+134 VLSQTDDDLIED
-146 NSDTD
+146 DSDTD

-191 CLSSMGYDWMMSTA
+191 CLSSMGYDWMLSTA

-237 INQKATEWKKKGA
+237 INQKAAEWKKKGA

-309 NAVSKNILSFIGKQV
+309 NAVSKNILSFIGQQV

-384 IKKYEEEL
+384 IKKYEKEL

-417 DGKKDDIFDM
+417 DGKKDDIFNM

-639 AVRESYDANE
+639 SVRESYDANE

-662 SQSAGLFTRGG
+662 SQHAGLFTRGG

>member
-1 MRKVRK
+1 M
-7 RAKKPKKKHIC
+7 KKKH
-18 KRRAVEKCVRLETCP
+18 VL
-33 IGDAGFAILERM
+33 IL
-45 FDSYAHCKQMFLDRL
+45 FTVLAL
-60 SGIGS
+60 SVTS
-65 VLDVQNFISLRNRIR
+65 VIKLIPVSKVAASSIL
-80 TEQNRISD
+80 
-88 HGKETGNKTYCETY
+88 GGNKNESILDKLTPIPEP
-102 GFQGRFWVQAL
+102 GKSDKNE
-113 KDASS
+113 KDDSNVLGEKDSLS
-118 TVKSMWKNVGA
+118 TNMTDSLTDLMNNLLSRVGD
-129 ECRAK
+129 EEYSLLTK
-134 LRDNDAHRDIED
+134 VLSQTDDDLIED
-146 NSDTD
+146 DSDTD
-151 DGDKDKDDEKK
+151 DGDKDDEKK

-191 CLSSMGYDWMMSTA
+191 CLSSMGYDWMLSTA

-237 INQKATEWKKKGA
+237 INQKAAEWKKKGA

-309 NAVSKNILSFIGKQV
+309 NAVSKNILSFIGQQV

-384 IKKYEEEL
+384 IKKYEKEL

-417 DGKKDDIFDM
+417 DGKKDDIFNM

-662 SQSAGLFTRGG
+662 SQHAGLFTRGG

>member
-1 MRKVRK
+1 M
-7 RAKKPKKKHIC
+7 KKKH
-18 KRRAVEKCVRLETCP
+18 VL
-33 IGDAGFAILERM
+33 IL
-45 FDSYAHCKQMFLDRL
+45 FTVLAL
-60 SGIGS
+60 SVTS
-65 VLDVQNFISLRNRIR
+65 VMKLIPVSKVAASSIL
-80 TEQNRISD
+80 
-88 HGKETGNKTYCETY
+88 GGNKNESILDKLTPTPEP
-102 GFQGRFWVQAL
+102 GKSDKNE
-113 KDASS
+113 KDDSNVLGEKDSLS
-118 TVKSMWKNVGA
+118 TNMTDSLIDLMNNLLSRVGD
-129 ECRAK
+129 EEYSLLTK
-134 LRDNDAHRDIED
+134 VLSQTDDDLIED
-146 NSDTD
+146 DSDTD

-191 CLSSMGYDWMMSTA
+191 CLSSMGYDWMLSTA

-309 NAVSKNILSFIGKQV
+309 NTVSKNILSFIGKQV

-417 DGKKDDIFDM
+417 DGKKDDIFNM

-662 SQSAGLFTRGG
+662 SQHAGLFTRGG

>member
-1 MRKVRK
+1 M
-7 RAKKPKKKHIC
+7 KKKH
-18 KRRAVEKCVRLETCP
+18 VL
-33 IGDAGFAILERM
+33 IL
-45 FDSYAHCKQMFLDRL
+45 FTVLAL
-60 SGIGS
+60 SVTS
-65 VLDVQNFISLRNRIR
+65 VMKLIPVSKVAASSIL
-80 TEQNRISD
+80 
-88 HGKETGNKTYCETY
+88 GGNKNESILDKLTPTPEP
-102 GFQGRFWVQAL
+102 GKSDKNE
-113 KDASS
+113 KDDSNVLGEMDSLS
-118 TVKSMWKNVGA
+118 TNMTDSLTDLMNNLLSRVGD
-129 ECRAK
+129 EEYSLLTK
-134 LRDNDAHRDIED
+134 VLSQTDDDLIED
-146 NSDTD
+146 DSDTD

-191 CLSSMGYDWMMSTA
+191 CLSSMGYDWMLSTA

-237 INQKATEWKKKGA
+237 INQKAAEWKKKGA

-309 NAVSKNILSFIGKQV
+309 NAVSKNILSFIGQQV

-384 IKKYEEEL
+384 IKKYEKEL

-417 DGKKDDIFDM
+417 DGKKDDIFNM

-662 SQSAGLFTRGG
+662 SQHAGLFTRGG

>member
-1 MRKVRK
+1 M
-7 RAKKPKKKHIC
+7 KKKH
-18 KRRAVEKCVRLETCP
+18 VL
-33 IGDAGFAILERM
+33 IL
-45 FDSYAHCKQMFLDRL
+45 FTVLAL
-60 SGIGS
+60 SVTS
-65 VLDVQNFISLRNRIR
+65 VMKLIPVSKVAASSIL
-80 TEQNRISD
+80 
-88 HGKETGNKTYCETY
+88 GGNKNESILDKLTPTPEP
-102 GFQGRFWVQAL
+102 GKSDKNE
-113 KDASS
+113 KDDSNVLGEKNSLS
-118 TVKSMWKNVGA
+118 TNMTDSLTDLMNNLLSRVGD
-129 ECRAK
+129 EEYSLLTK
-134 LRDNDAHRDIED
+134 VLSQTDDDLIED
-146 NSDTD
+146 DSDKD

-191 CLSSMGYDWMMSTA
+191 CLSSMGYDWMLSTA

-237 INQKATEWKKKGA
+237 INQKAAEWKKKGA

-309 NAVSKNILSFIGKQV
+309 NAVSKNILSFIGQQV

-384 IKKYEEEL
+384 IKKYEKEL

-417 DGKKDDIFDM
+417 DGKKDDIFNM

-604 TPADAVAWCGNS
+604 TPVDAVAWCGNS

-639 AVRESYDANE
+639 SVRESYDANE

-662 SQSAGLFTRGG
+662 SQHAGLFTRGG